1 MAEDGIFTSEAALLP
16 DFSPEQP
23 LHREAQLA
31 EMSLALKPA
40 VKNFRPDNLFLCGS
54 PGAGKT
60 TCAKHAIK
68 QLSDYSPSVNC
79 VYINCWENN
88 TKLAVLN
95 EIGKSI
101 EIGFPRRGLASDEVF
116 NRIVEFSKKNKS
128 ATIVFLDEFDQL
140 VYKKEDGVIYD
151 LTRAGENHSAN
162 FSVVLISNDSH
173 LLDRLD
179 TRIKSSLSAKKV
191 EFPRYSPL
199 ELKDILRERAKLCF
213 RQGSWNEEVIA
224 LCAGHA
230 AKLGGDCRLALRT
243 LWRAARIAESEGGVI
258 KESHVRKAF
267 DETGEKTQRQQPQS
281 EVEEKIL
288 QELEKEKNRDGITT
302 GQLYEALPSYSE
314 RTLRT
319 HLDNLISRNTIEAR
333 EVEGKEAGGRGRTR
347 VVKLK

>member
-1 MAEDGIFTSEAALLP
+1 MTDEGIFTSEAALLP
-16 DFSPEQP
+16 DFSPEEP
-23 LHREAQLA
+23 LHRESQLQ
-31 EMSLALKPA
+31 EISLALKPA
-40 VKNFRPDNLFLCGS
+40 VKNLRPDNLFLCGS

-60 TCAKHAIK
+60 TCAKHTIK
-68 QLSDYSPSVNC
+68 QLSEYRPRVNC

-88 TKLAVLN
+88 TKLSVLN

-116 NRIVEFSKKNKS
+116 TRIIEYSKKSKAVN
-128 ATIVFLDEFDQL
+128 IVFLDEFDQL

-151 LTRAGENHSAN
+151 LTRAGENHGAN

-173 LLDRLD
+173 LLEKLD
-179 TRIKSSLSAKKV
+179 QRIKSSLSAKKI

-213 RQGSWNEEVIA
+213 RNGSWNEEVIA
-224 LCAGHA
+224 LAAGHA
-230 AKLGGDCRLALRT
+230 AKLGGDCRVALRT
-243 LWRAARIAESEGGVI
+243 LWRAARIAESEGDVI
-258 KESHVRKAF
+258 KENHVRKAF
-267 DETGEKTQRQQPQS
+267 ENEGEKTQPQCQS

-288 QELEKEKNRDGITT
+288 QELAKEKNTAGITT
-302 GQLYEALPSYSE
+302 GQLYETLRTYSE
-314 RTLRT
+314 RTVRT
-319 HLDNLISRNTIEAR
+319 HLDNLISRGAVESK